1 MYSRVCLIAGSLVF
15 FLMSVVVLVPISNAS
30 ELEANWFEDGLNAET
45 DIMALTPAKQSKAW
59 ATCAVAF
66 DLAGLLFADGNDAS
80 AVSEQEKQ
88 RSNGAKLASGM
99 TFVFNAFENEA
110 PTPEVFQAKW
120 KLAKLA
126 MESNYTTIST
136 SVFASIE
143 SNSEEALAGY
153 LPTYQACIG
162 WLEPQ
167 QIYVDFWRELYGS
180 GLLQ

>member
-1 MYSRVCLIAGSLVF
+1 MILKTLLSLLIFAASSSITSSQPVD
-15 FLMSVVVLVPISNAS
+15 AS
-30 ELEANWFEDGLNAET
+30 ELEANWFEDGISAET
-45 DIMALTPAKQSKAW
+45 DIMALVPAKQSKAW

-66 DLAGLLFADGNDAS
+66 DLAGLLFADGSDAS

-167 QIYVDFWRELYGS
+167 QMYVEFWRELYGS
-180 GLLQ
+180 GLLE